1 MTENKI
7 WSFLGLPIHLSYQ
20 NCGLVMK
27 LFSRKRYRTL
37 AQAVSCCV
45 YNIQKNDAWQHPIYV
60 LLLGLSSCSCLSF
73 FINDTRDQFKKRKYN
88 CSPCCWANQVEYAPR
103 ERIGHRC
110 WKKLFWKEQ
119 NKICFKLRSFVALK
133 CNRRESTNDTKIVA
147 TSAPLSLFPSL
158 YLSVDLF
165 KHLLSLC
172 LFF

>member
-45 YNIQKNDAWQHPIYV
+45 YNIQKMMHDNILFMFYYWAYPVVHV
-60 LLLGLSSCSCLSF
+60 FHFSLTTHGTNL
-73 FINDTRDQFKKRKYN
+73 KKRKYN

-147 TSAPLSLFPSL
+147 TSAPLSLFLSL